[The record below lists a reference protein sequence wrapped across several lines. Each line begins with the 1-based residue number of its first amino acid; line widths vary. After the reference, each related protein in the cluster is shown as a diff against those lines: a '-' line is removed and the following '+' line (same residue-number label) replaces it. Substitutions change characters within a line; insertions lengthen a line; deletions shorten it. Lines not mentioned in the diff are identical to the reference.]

1 MTDEIMNLMERQR
14 LIKENQMEYKKIQ
27 TTIKREIR
35 TAKQNWIKEKCVE
48 LESLMLK
55 QDLFNIHRK
64 VREIAGLYGNRIL
77 MTIRDGQNKTIL
89 EESEIK
95 SAWQEYVT
103 RLFECTRTEVRD
115 D

>member
-1 MTDEIMNLMERQR
+1 MTDEIMNLMERRR

-35 TAKQNWIKEKCVE
+35 TAKQNWMKEKCVE

-55 QDLFNIHRK
+55 HDLFNIHRK

-77 MTIRDGQNKTIL
+77 MTIRDGKQDHL
-89 EESEIK
+89 RGE
-95 SAWQEYVT
+95 
-103 RLFECTRTEVRD
+103 RD
-115 D
+115 QIGLARVCDQAL